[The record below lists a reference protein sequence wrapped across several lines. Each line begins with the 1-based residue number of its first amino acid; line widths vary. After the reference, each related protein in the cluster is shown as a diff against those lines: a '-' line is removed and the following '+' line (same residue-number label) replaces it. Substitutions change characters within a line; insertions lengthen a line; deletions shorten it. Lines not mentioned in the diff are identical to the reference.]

1 VPRDTFQTGPRDAR
15 NRRLLVCQRADDT
28 ANSPVQR
35 FSLPRPAS

>member
-1 VPRDTFQTGPRDAR
+1 
-15 NRRLLVCQRADDT
+15 LLVCQRADDT